1 MCSDAGAVISVDGI
15 SKFFEIYPKPSYR
28 LWQMIFRGRRRF

>member
-15 SKFFEIYPKPSYR
+15 SKFFEIYPSR
-28 LWQMIFRGRRRF
+28 RIVSGR